1 MADVNILEQGTY
13 PAEPMIKGLFRKTP
27 TDLRFINT
35 EYRQFNSQTAIDKNS
50 NKFSFVLA
58 RLDSPYCYLLE
69 DCLIKVNLI
78 ITKKDGVS
86 LPDTDKIVAPVNNV
100 LGSLFEEMRMKINDD
115 ELTQSG
121 EFYPYKCYFKKLITF
136 SDGVKTTQLIGQG
149 YYEDSVNDNENIE
162 PHSSNHGWIERNSW
176 FREGVNGDQTS
187 AYRSGGATFI
197 GAFDHDLSYIGKPL
211 PPGTKVS
218 FNLTRSSDDFFL
230 MKDESDTE
238 TYKAIVL
245 NCVLYVKVAK
255 MSDQIFKEL
264 ETSFAKQPIL
274 YQFRKFIAKEI
285 TVPVLS
291 REFVTGN
298 LFPDSEIPCKLH
310 FVLVDTNALCGDQ
323 KKNPFQFHRKFKI
336 KKEENELAGNLAVE
350 INQTCMYEKLKDMHK
365 QNRNL
370 QVQLVE
376 ALSQIRQTFLEH
388 TTGQVPVATGNLRQP
403 APGPPAPPTPR
414 EGSEPIPSTSAG
426 ITTRSATAGIKKLLK
441 IIFIILIIVY
451 NYLFIFFYLLNR
463 STT

>member
-1 MADVNILEQGTY
+1 
-13 PAEPMIKGLFRKTP
+13 
-27 TDLRFINT
+27 
-35 EYRQFNSQTAIDKNS
+35 
-50 NKFSFVLA
+50 
-58 RLDSPYCYLLE
+58 
-69 DCLIKVNLI
+69 
-78 ITKKDGVS
+78 
-86 LPDTDKIVAPVNNV
+86 
-100 LGSLFEEMRMKINDD
+100 
-115 ELTQSG
+115 
-121 EFYPYKCYFKKLITF
+121 
-136 SDGVKTTQLIGQG
+136 
-149 YYEDSVNDNENIE
+149 
-162 PHSSNHGWIERNSW
+162 
-176 FREGVNGDQTS
+176 
-187 AYRSGGATFI
+187 
-197 GAFDHDLSYIGKPL
+197 
-211 PPGTKVS
+211 
-218 FNLTRSSDDFFL
+218 

-388 TTGQVPVATGNLRQP
+388 TTGQVPVATGNLRHKIKNFLLLQP
-403 APGPPAPPTPR
+403 A
-414 EGSEPIPSTSAG
+414 E
-426 ITTRSATAGIKKLLK
+426 KKLMPYSWKMHPKSQWLRMM
-441 IIFIILIIVY
+441 FF
-451 NYLFIFFYLLNR
+451 NLFWKM
-463 STT
+463 

>member
-35 EYRQFNSQTAIDKNS
+35 EYRQFNSQTAVDKNS

-58 RLDSPYCYLLE
+58 RLDAPYCYLLE

-100 LGSLFEEMRMKINDD
+100 LGSLFREMRMKINDD

-136 SDGVKTTQLIGQG
+136 SEGVKTTQLIGQG
-149 YYEDSVNDNENIE
+149 YYEDSVTDNENIE

-176 FREGVNGDQTS
+176 FREGVNGDTS
-187 AYRSGGATFI
+187 TPYRSGGATFI

-218 FNLTRSSDDFFL
+218 FNLTRSNDDFFL
-230 MKDESDTE
+230 MKAETDTE
-238 TYKAIVL
+238 DYKAVVL
-245 NCVLYVKVAK
+245 NCVLFVKVAK
-255 MSDQIFKEL
+255 MSDQIFREL

-310 FVLVDTNALCGDQ
+310 FVLVDTNSLCGDQ

-336 KKEENELAGNLAVE
+336 KKDENELAGNLAVE
-350 INQTCMYEKLKDMHK
+350 INQTCMFEKLKDMHK
-365 QNRNL
+365 ENRSLKN
-370 QVQLVE
+370 QLVD
-376 ALSQIRQTFLEH
+376 ALSQIQQTLLQH
-388 TTGQVPVATGNLRQP
+388 STGQLSAPVVTPNLRPP
-403 APGPPAPPTPR
+403 APGPPVSR
-414 EGSEPIPSTSAG
+414 EGSEPLPSTSAG
-426 ITTRSATAGIKKLLK
+426 ITTRSTTAGIKKCIK
-441 IIFIILIIVY
+441 NSIFVID
-451 NYLFIFFYLLNR
+451 NAHLFIGIFTFIK
-463 STT
+463 